1 MKTDKA
7 AVRPMTPAKTGKAAL
22 PTTPVRKSREEALR
36 MTPMKTDK
44 AAARVVDK
52 AVARAVVNNS
62 RMNTFCWDSPATNKL
77 LGAPSFGW
85 ASPNL

>member
-1 MKTDKA
+1 
-7 AVRPMTPAKTGKAAL
+7 MTPAKTGKAAL

-36 MTPMKTDK
+36 MTPMKTDKAAARVVDK